1 MDSTENEIHKYRIT
15 DRIII
20 SMDKKKIKKAT
31 THRHP
36 SCQRRKQ
43 LIYCV

>member
-20 SMDKKKIKKAT
+20 TMDKKKTKKQQHTDTLHA
-31 THRHP
+31 RGGNN
-36 SCQRRKQ
+36 
-43 LIYCV
+43 